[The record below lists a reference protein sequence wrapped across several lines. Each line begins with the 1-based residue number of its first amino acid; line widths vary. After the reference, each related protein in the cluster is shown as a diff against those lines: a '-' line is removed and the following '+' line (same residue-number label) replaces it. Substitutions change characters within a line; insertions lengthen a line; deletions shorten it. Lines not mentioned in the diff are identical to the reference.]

1 MENVKVGWCGNDGHN
16 GNKGCGGVSEGWN
29 ICGKHSLKKVKVGWC
44 WNDGHNGNKGCGGG
58 SEGWNICGE
67 HSLVYLI

>member
-1 MENVKVGWCGNDGHN
+1 ME
-16 GNKGCGGVSEGWN
+16 
-29 ICGKHSLKKVKVGWC
+29 KKVKVGWC
-44 WNDGHNGNKGCGGG
+44 WNDGHNTRIVKVGWCGNDGHNSNKGCGGG